1 MFVLLEDLSELPLFP
16 ASLPLP
22 AYSIHSC
29 KMTSHQNANCN
40 NRMRRRRAATSLHA
54 CLAGLVLS
62 TSLSAAS
69 AAHVTPSTYD
79 VRANAKT
86 PTSRFQRNL
95 QVEKHVLGKGLVTF
109 FDKPTSA
116 NPTMPGGLGTC
127 QISTESSTYFRE
139 SDSSAPTM
147 AIEVPFVY
155 EVEANTEFPPG
166 QMNVFVLPKVE
177 EALGNDLL
185 PVLFDEC
192 AAGGKDAMTRKLAF
206 DDSNPLTEGSI
217 VGMSNSPPDLVV
229 SSDDGAVCTATQT
242 RPGNSCTV
250 VQGVL
255 TVYAP
260 TDSALAS
267 FGDNSEEKEAL
278 VDEIVSSVQD
288 AIRETMES
296 GSLDGGGA
304 GESIQRVTYS
314 RDGSYRKSP
323 VVALGTAGE
332 NENTTRG
339 GADGGL
345 PIFAIVIISLVAVGA
360 VVLIVGTKVHNHRK
374 NEEGN
379 YQSNGSGDEEEE
391 KDDDEEHPDVS
402 GFHDNPTEVAERGGK
417 SMYDMNLV
425 AEDELSAIL

>member
-95 QVEKHVLGKGLVTF
+95 QVEKYVLGKGLVTF

-116 NPTMPGGLGTC
+116 NPTMPGSLGTC
-127 QISTESSTYFRE
+127 QISTETSSYFRE
-139 SDSSAPTM
+139 SDSSAFTM

-155 EVEANTEFPPG
+155 EVETNAEFPPG

-185 PVLFDEC
+185 PVLFAEC

-229 SSDDGAVCTATQT
+229 SLDDGAVCTATQT

-250 VQGVL
+250 VQGVI

-267 FGDNSEEKEAL
+267 FGDDSEEKEAL
-278 VDEIVSSVQD
+278 MDEIVSSVQD
-288 AIRETMES
+288 TIRDAMES
-296 GSLDGGGA
+296 GSLNEGGA

-314 RDGSYRKSP
+314 RDGSYRKP
-323 VVALGTAGE
+323 VVALGTDGN
-332 NENTTRG
+332 NENTTS
-339 GADGGL
+339 GADGDL
-345 PIFAIVIISLVAVGA
+345 PIYVIVIISAVAVGA
-360 VVLIVGTKVHNHRK
+360 VALIVGTKIHNHRK
-374 NEEGN
+374 NEEEDYESAESDN
-379 YQSNGSGDEEEE
+379 EEEE
-391 KDDDEEHPDVS
+391 KEDDEENHDVS

-425 AEDELSAIL
+425 AEDDLSAIL

>member
-1 MFVLLEDLSELPLFP
+1 
-16 ASLPLP
+16 
-22 AYSIHSC
+22 
-29 KMTSHQNANCN
+29 
-40 NRMRRRRAATSLHA
+40 MRRRRAAASLHA

-127 QISTESSTYFRE
+127 QISAESSSYFRE

-147 AIEVPFVY
+147 AMEVPFVY
-155 EVEANTEFPPG
+155 EVETNAEFTPG

-177 EALGNDLL
+177 QVLGNALL

-192 AAGGKDAMTRKLAF
+192 AAGGNDSMTRKLAF

-217 VGMSNSPPDLVV
+217 MGMSNSPPDLVV
-229 SSDDGAVCTATQT
+229 SSDDGAECTATQT

-250 VQGVL
+250 VQGLV
-255 TVYAP
+255 TVYVP

-267 FGDNSEEKEAL
+267 FGDDSVEKEAL
-278 VDEIVSSVQD
+278 MDEIVSSVQD
-288 AIRETMES
+288 AIRETMEG
-296 GSLDGGGA
+296 GSLNGGGA
-304 GESIQRVTYS
+304 DESVQRVAYS

-332 NENTTRG
+332 NENTTSG
-339 GADGGL
+339 GADGDF
-345 PIFAIVIISLVAVGA
+345 PIYAIVIISLVAVGA
-360 VVLIVGTKVHNHRK
+360 VVLIVGTKMHNHRK
-374 NEEGN
+374 NEEGD
-379 YQSNGSGDEEEE
+379 YESDDDGSDDEEEE
-391 KDDDEEHPDVS
+391 EEDDEEGNDGDVS

-425 AEDELSAIL
+425 AEDDVSAIL